1 MEAFLAK
8 KKGHLQAA
16 LRRELLAN
24 PCYMEERYSAY
35 CQNVGDRDGAIEGD
49 IPTGGFRRP
58 AALSCSKLMD
68 NADNCVA
75 FWLDLFWLTSNL
87 SNNEYT

>member
-8 KKGHLQAA
+8 KKGHLRAQ
-16 LRRELLAN
+16 LRRELLSN

-35 CQNVGDRDGAIEGD
+35 CQNMGDNASAMEGD

-58 AALSCSKLMD
+58 AACTCAKLMD
-68 NADNCVA
+68 NAENCVA
-75 FWLDLFWLTSNL
+75 FW
-87 SNNEYT
+87 